1 MLIFWRIGGSKYI
14 IPLLQSNST
23 MIKYIPI
30 FIRVGTLQFVAIKPT
45 IGVINL
51 FFVYLGLNED
61 LYENRIQIILRLITL
76 CSTIF
81 ALSCLLFLYRRT
93 RDVISSFNTLE
104 KFMVIKLCAF
114 LPIVQELILNVI
126 RNNQVLDHD
135 GANQMYHTLVL
146 IEMAPLAISDFNC
159 FDLAELGN
167 ELECTKTPVFD
178 SSSGEENKSE

>member
-1 MLIFWRIGGSKYI
+1 
-14 IPLLQSNST
+14 
-23 MIKYIPI
+23 
-30 FIRVGTLQFVAIKPT
+30 
-45 IGVINL
+45 
-51 FFVYLGLNED
+51 
-61 LYENRIQIILRLITL
+61 
-76 CSTIF
+76 
-81 ALSCLLFLYRRT
+81 
-93 RDVISSFNTLE
+93 
-104 KFMVIKLCAF
+104 MVIKLCAF
-114 LPIVQELILNVI
+114 LPIVQGNCLSTCCFMLPIISFPELILNVI